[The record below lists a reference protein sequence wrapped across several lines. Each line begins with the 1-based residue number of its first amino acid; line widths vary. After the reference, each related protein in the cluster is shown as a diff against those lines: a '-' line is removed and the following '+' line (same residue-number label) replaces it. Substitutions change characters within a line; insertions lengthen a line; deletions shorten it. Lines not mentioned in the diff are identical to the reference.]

1 MCNPMEKERPL
12 SVAVQI
18 KDLWYKGIR
27 NSALVIQLVRD
38 RAGV

>member
-1 MCNPMEKERPL
+1 MEKKRPL

-18 KDLWYKGIR
+18 KDLWHKGIR